1 MDLEK
6 FDEIAAEM
14 NAEEVTTEE
23 VTTGEELLNLAETED
38 LTDEQKREIF
48 IEQLKESKIHFRPL
62 KNAVKTTVIQSTNS
76 LGWKTKIKSRE
87 TLTNVTVNQFGAEYK
102 AKRQRK
108 NKAQRKSRKLTH

>member
-23 VTTGEELLNLAETED
+23 VTTGEELLNLAESED

-48 IEQLKESKIHFRPL
+48 IEQLKESKIHFR
-62 KNAVKTTVIQSTNS
+62 NVVHDGNKTTS
-76 LGWKTKIKSRE
+76 K
-87 TLTNVTVNQFGAEYK
+87 FGADYRK
-102 AKRQRK
+102 KRQNK
-108 NKAQRKSRKLTH
+108 NKAQRKARKLTH